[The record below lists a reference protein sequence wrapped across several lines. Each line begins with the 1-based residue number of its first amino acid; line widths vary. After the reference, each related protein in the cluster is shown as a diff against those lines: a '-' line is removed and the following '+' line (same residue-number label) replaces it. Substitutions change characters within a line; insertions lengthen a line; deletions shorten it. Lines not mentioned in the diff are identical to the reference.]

1 MIGRFRDMLS
11 EKKLFLFDI
20 DGTIAVDNT
29 LYDGTFELINHI
41 NSIGGKAVYITN
53 NSTKSR
59 RDYIEKFKKWN
70 IETDESN
77 FITASFAACK
87 YLKENY
93 PTDKIFVC
101 GTKSFVKELR
111 DYGLNVTEENDDDIK
126 CVIVGFD
133 NEFTYRKGALTCEI
147 LQTKDVDFLATN
159 PDLCCPTAFG
169 SIPDCGAICRLLECS
184 VNRKPYFVGK
194 PNREI
199 VDICRKIT
207 GFGKNETIVVGD
219 RLYTDIAC
227 GINAGV
233 DTAVVFTGEA
243 KKEDLKDTEFQPTY
257 EFENIREFLNAVAG
271 R

>member
-1 MIGRFRDMLS
+1 MLKD
-11 EKKLFLFDI
+11 KKLFLFDI

-29 LYDGTFELINHI
+29 LFDGSFELIEHI
-41 NSIGGKAVYITN
+41 KSIGGKAVYITN

-59 RDYIEKFKKWN
+59 KDYIEKFARWE
-70 IETDESN
+70 IDTDETN

-87 YLKENY
+87 YLKEHHSD
-93 PTDKIFVC
+93 DKIFVC
-101 GTKSFVKELR
+101 GTKSFVTELKHA
-111 DYGLNVTEENDDDIK
+111 GLNVTEENDDDIK

-133 NEFTYRKGALTCEI
+133 NEFTYDKGALTCEI
-147 LQTKDVDFLATN
+147 LLTKDVKYLATN

-169 SIPDCGAICRLLECS
+169 SIPDCGAICRMLECA
-184 VNRKPYFVGK
+184 VGRQPYYVGK

-199 VDICRKIT
+199 VDVCREMT
-207 GFGKNETIVVGD
+207 GFSQDETIVVGD

-243 KKEDLKDTEFQPTY
+243 KKQDLKNTEFKPTY
-257 EFENIREFLNAVAG
+257 EFENIRDFLNAVK
-271 R
+271 

>member
-1 MIGRFRDMLS
+1 MLS
-11 EKKLFLFDI
+11 KKKLFLFDI

-29 LYDGTFELINHI
+29 IYDGTKELIDHI

-59 RDYIEKFKKWN
+59 QDYIEKFKKWD
-70 IETDESN
+70 IETDETN

-87 YLKENY
+87 YLKENHAD
-93 PTDKIFVC
+93 DKIFVC

-111 DYGLNVTEENDDDIK
+111 DYGLNVTEENEDDIK

-133 NEFTYRKGALTCEI
+133 NEFTYQKGALTCEI
-147 LQTKDVDFLATN
+147 LLTKDVTYLATN

-169 SIPDCGAICRLLECS
+169 SIPDCGAICALLECA
-184 VNRKPYFVGK
+184 VKKQPYYVGK

-199 VDICRKIT
+199 VDVCRDMT
-207 GFGKNETIVVGD
+207 GFSIDETIVVGD

-243 KKEDLKDTEFQPTY
+243 KKEDLADTEFGPTY
-257 EFENIREFLNAVAG
+257 EFENIREFLNAVKA
-271 R
+271 